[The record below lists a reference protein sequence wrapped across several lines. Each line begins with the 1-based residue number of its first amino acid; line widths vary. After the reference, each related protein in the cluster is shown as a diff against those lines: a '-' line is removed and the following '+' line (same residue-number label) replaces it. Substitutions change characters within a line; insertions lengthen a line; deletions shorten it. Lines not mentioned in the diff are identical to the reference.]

1 MSEVMEK
8 LNRVKRFMTENGLDG
23 VLLTSNPNFC
33 WISCGKTAFVDKGS
47 ESAVAKILVTKEKAY
62 VICNSSECCR
72 IPEEELI
79 DGTFELVTY
88 KWHESEYETV
98 RPLLEGKKIASD
110 SGAHGTVNMAGK
122 LQKLRYVLTKEEE
135 ARMDEIGLESAK
147 ILEDCVRNIVVGETE
162 NEIAGRVTGAMLTK
176 GYQVPV
182 CLVAADERILK
193 YRHPLPK
200 DTAVSKRAMVAV
212 CVQKYGLTISMTRIV
227 SFEPLPEEIQKKYE
241 ALLKIDA
248 TYILNTKAGIPAKE
262 ILKKAYETYASEGYE
277 SDFHLHHQ
285 GGALGYLTRDYCTNF
300 GTEDVVLD
308 HQGFSWNPTIAGVKL
323 EDTYVVNGDKQRIVS
338 ETGTWVYRDVEID
351 GQVIRRPDILIKEA

>member
-8 LNRVKRFMTENGLDG
+8 IGRVRNFIEANELEG

-33 WISCGKTAFVDKGS
+33 WISGGKTAFVDKGS
-47 ESAVAKILVTKEKAY
+47 ETAVAKILVTKETAY
-62 VICNSSECCR
+62 VICNSSEMYR
-72 IPEEELI
+72 IPEEELT
-79 DGTFELVTY
+79 DGIFELVAY
-88 KWHESEYETV
+88 KWHENEYEAIKS
-98 RPLLEGKKIASD
+98 LIEGKKIASD
-110 SGAHGTVNMAGK
+110 SGAHGTLNMAGK
-122 LQKLRYVLTKEEE
+122 IQQLRYVMTKEEE
-135 ARMDEIGLESAK
+135 ARMDEIGPESAK

-212 CVQKYGLTISMTRIV
+212 CVQKYGLTISMTRMV

-248 TYILNTKAGIPAKE
+248 TYILNTKAGVPTKD
-262 ILKKAYETYASEGYE
+262 ILKKAYDAYAAEGYE
-277 SDFHLHHQ
+277 ADFHLHHQ
-285 GGALGYLTRDYCTNF
+285 GGSLGYLTRDYCTNF
-300 GTEDVVLD
+300 GTEDVALD

-323 EDTYVVNGDKQRIVS
+323 EDTFVVDGNKQKIVS
-338 ETGTWVYRDVEID
+338 ETGTWLYRDVEID